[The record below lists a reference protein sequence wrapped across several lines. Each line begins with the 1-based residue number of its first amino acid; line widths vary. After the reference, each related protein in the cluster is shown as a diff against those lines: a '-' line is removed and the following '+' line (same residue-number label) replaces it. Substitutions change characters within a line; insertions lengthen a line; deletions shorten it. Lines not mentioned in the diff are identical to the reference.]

1 LVQIQFTQQF
11 VQIQPIQ
18 SRTRLLTSGHPARVL
33 ITQATGTGKTKV
45 AFQIVWK
52 LKHVREVKNV
62 LFITDRD
69 WLLTQAMDNEFA
81 PFRDARARIRGELR
95 TAQDIFFATYQAL
108 AGAEGRG
115 ALYQRYPRNYFDLII
130 IDECHRGSSDEESSW
145 RTILDYFTDAVQIG
159 MTATPLRSDNVDT
172 YNYFGQPVAV
182 YSLRQGINDGFL
194 APYRVR
200 RVLMRGVDELEG
212 RRLATRLRLPHCR
225 RRSAGNCR
233 LPWRPLPRSSV
244 TRMTLQATSRATCDP
259 QTRSPRP
266 SSSV

>member
-1 LVQIQFTQQF
+1 MLQARRGRR
-11 VQIQPIQ
+11 P
-18 SRTRLLTSGHPARVL
+18 PRVL

-52 LKHVREVKNV
+52 LKQVRAIKNV

-108 AGAEGRG
+108 AGAEGRA
-115 ALYQRYPRNYFDLII
+115 ALYLRYPRNYFDLVI
-130 IDECHRGSSDEESSW
+130 IDECHRGSADEESNW
-145 RTILDYFTDAVQIG
+145 RTILNYFADAVQIG

-172 YNYFGQPVAV
+172 YNYFGGPLAV

-200 RVLMRGVDELEG
+200 RVLMRGVDEQEWAEG
-212 RRLATRLRLPHCR
+212 GGPPPAPELSGA
-225 RRSAGNCR
+225 RSAGSHQR
-233 LPWRPLPRSSV
+233 GGRDSRRPHGRHRPPPRALPAHHRPDCQDDRVLRGHPPR
-244 TRMTLQATSRATCDP
+244 
-259 QTRSPRP
+259 RSDEVSPTARTGR
-266 SSSV
+266 